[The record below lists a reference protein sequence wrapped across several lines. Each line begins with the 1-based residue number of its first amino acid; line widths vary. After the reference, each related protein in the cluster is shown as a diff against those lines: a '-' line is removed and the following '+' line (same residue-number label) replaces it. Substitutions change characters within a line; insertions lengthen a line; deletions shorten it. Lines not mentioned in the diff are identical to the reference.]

1 MCVSRFVVCEY
12 WPPGNVVSRQENLY
26 LKNVGRPGQPF
37 KEPSKDAN
45 TKVPPYKGN
54 DIKLPDSLAND
65 RSDGST
71 SGAAGGGNA
80 SNSKH
85 NHDHKT
91 KEQKPSQS
99 LSLSPS
105 PSLHPSNQTQSQG
118 TSQAAKGVTA
128 TVTRKRESILPS
140 A

>member
-1 MCVSRFVVCEY
+1 MCVSRFLVCEY

-45 TKVPPYKGN
+45 TKKVPPYKGS

-71 SGAAGGGNA
+71 PGAGGGGNTPN
-80 SNSKH
+80 SNPQH
-85 NHDHKT
+85 
-91 KEQKPSQS
+91 KEQKPSQN

-105 PSLHPSNQTQSQG
+105 LSPSNQTQPQG
-118 TSQAAKGVTA
+118 SSQAAKDVTA
-128 TVTRKRESILPS
+128 TVTRKPKPTQPP